1 MVETRGKRAI
11 IVLSSSSSEEINDH
25 DMENSISDD
34 DYADEEEEGQ
44 SVDDDDENSDDSD
57 DESPSYKV
65 FALLQDGS
73 DLKSLTLEEC
83 KAYLRNNG
91 LRLAGKRD
99 VCIERI
105 REHWRI
111 KDGRGY
117 TLYPRSSFIIDCTG
131 DVCKGDVVLF
141 RQKVYEKFDKA
152 SKQGRLVG
160 KRTVAGRVVKESY
173 GATKQ
178 QHTFTVEV
186 IWSNGAKKLPP
197 LFPLLV
203 KGRNLY
209 KLKTYRQRWK
219 NEAERVKVLSEKHRR
234 GAEARL
240 VREMRQKKGK
250 CSANG
255 CFNCHCEIRHHTKP
269 SKLRRSC
276 TYDMGKA
283 GHLDRHQR
291 AISDCQPQETSSSR
305 QATRKQNASSRTFRS
320 TRGWDESVD
329 SYQLPVHSIYANY
342 PRSSHQSQV
351 NCRKT

>member
-1 MVETRGKRAI
+1 MVEPRGKRAI
-11 IVLSSSSSEEINDH
+11 IVLSSSSSEEIDDH
-25 DMENSISDD
+25 DMEDSISDD
-34 DYADEEEEGQ
+34 DCADDEEEGQ
-44 SVDDDDENSDDSD
+44 SLDDDDENSDDSD
-57 DESPSYKV
+57 DESLSNKV
-65 FALLQDGS
+65 FALFQGS
-73 DLKSLTLEEC
+73 DLKYLKFKEC
-83 KAYLRNNG
+83 KAYLRKNG
-91 LRLAGKRD
+91 LRLAGNRD

-141 RQKVYEKFDKA
+141 RQMVYEKFDKV
-152 SKQGRLVG
+152 SKRGRHVG

-186 IWSNGAKKLPP
+186 IWSDGVKKFPP

-219 NEAERVKVLSEKHRR
+219 HEAERVKVLSEKHQR

-240 VREMRQKKGK
+240 VRATRQKKGK
-250 CSANG
+250 WSANG
-255 CFNCHCEIRHHTKP
+255 GFNGHCEIRHTKP
-269 SKLRRSC
+269 SKLRVSR
-276 TYDMGKA
+276 TYDMGKVKQLD
-283 GHLDRHQR
+283 GHRR
-291 AISDCQPQETSSSR
+291 AISGRQPLETTSTR
-305 QATRKQNASSRTFRS
+305 QAARKTNASSRTFRS
-320 TRGWDESVD
+320 ASGWDESVD
-329 SYQLPVHSIYANY
+329 CYQLPVHSFYANY
-342 PRSSHQSQV
+342 SRNSHQSKV
-351 NCRKT
+351 NCQKK